1 MTQSSNKEEEQWL
14 SALAGRSD
22 PAADPAIN
30 LQAELL
36 RRALQA
42 QSAKLDQAVPVADE
56 AQYQRLLFRL
66 REEGLLGADHQRRK
80 IQLWALAATVV
91 LGVGVVVQMGGLYR
105 GQDDEANT
113 LRGGGKATVLVVE
126 NPEVRLTELLAGLKA
141 AGEEPLVKREADG
154 RIMLTVKRSD
164 KVLDYLATKRIEPVI
179 TDGSITLLLTRPK
192 P

>member
-30 LQAELL
+30 LQAESL
-36 RRALQA
+36 RRALQE
-42 QSAKLDQAVPVADE
+42 QSAKLDQAVPAADE

-66 REEGLLGADHQRRK
+66 RKEGLLGADHQRRK

>member
-1 MTQSSNKEEEQWL
+1 MTQASDKEDEQWL

-30 LQAELL
+30 LQAETL

-42 QSAKLDQAVPVADE
+42 QSAKLEQAVPGADE
-56 AQYQRLLFRL
+56 GQYQRLLFRL
-66 REEGLLGADHQRRK
+66 REEGLLGADRQRRK

-113 LRGGGKATVLVVE
+113 LRGGGKATVLLVE
-126 NPEVRLTELLAGLKA
+126 NPEVRLTELLTGLKA
-141 AGEEPLVKREADG
+141 AGEEPWVKRESDG

-164 KVLDYLATKRIEPVI
+164 KVLDYLATQRIEPVV

>member
-1 MTQSSNKEEEQWL
+1 MTQSSDKEDEQWL

-30 LQAELL
+30 LQAESL

-42 QSAKLDQAVPVADE
+42 QSAKLDQAVPIADE

-66 REEGLLGADHQRRK
+66 REEGLLGADRQRRK

-105 GQDDEANT
+105 GQDDEANI

-141 AGEEPLVKREADG
+141 AGEEPMVKREADG

-164 KVLDYLATKRIEPVI
+164 KVLDYLATQRIEPVV

>member
-1 MTQSSNKEEEQWL
+1 MTQASDKEDEQWL

-30 LQAELL
+30 LQAETL

-42 QSAKLDQAVPVADE
+42 QSAKLEQAVPVADE

-113 LRGGGKATVLVVE
+113 LRGGGKATVLLVE
-126 NPEVRLTELLAGLKA
+126 NPEVRLTELLTGLKA
-141 AGEEPLVKREADG
+141 AGEEPWVKRESDG

-164 KVLDYLATKRIEPVI
+164 KVLDYLATQRIEPVV